1 MVYGIYNSHDVTV
14 SVNWPYRSICICIG
28 VMFPNTWFWCIRT
41 LCRSWVIVDKNGCFM
56 TQRQHPKMALICP
69 RVEAR
74 QTPGGEEEV
83 TLHLS
88 APEMPDLTLKIP
100 PPSAPTEQIR

>member
-1 MVYGIYNSHDVTV
+1 M
-14 SVNWPYRSICICIG
+14 
-28 VMFPNTWFWCIRT
+28 
-41 LCRSWVIVDKNGCFM
+41 DKNGCFI

-88 APEMPDLTLKIP
+88 APEMPDLTLKTP